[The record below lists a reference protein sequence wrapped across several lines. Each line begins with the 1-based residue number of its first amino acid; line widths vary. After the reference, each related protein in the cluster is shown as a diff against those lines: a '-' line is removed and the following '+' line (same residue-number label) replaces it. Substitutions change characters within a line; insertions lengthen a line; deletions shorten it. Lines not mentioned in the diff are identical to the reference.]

1 MIAWRFQLF
10 PDDFIFAGL
19 DDSYLL
25 LDAVCVDLARFVVQ
39 VRNSNSFSSYQS
51 PLGQRGSSSY

>member
-1 MIAWRFQLF
+1 
-10 PDDFIFAGL
+10 
-19 DDSYLL
+19 
-25 LDAVCVDLARFVVQ
+25 LARFVVQ